1 MNTSFRFLILTIFI
15 SLGFITSC
23 NDDEMTSAEE
33 EKSIVNDTTN
43 VASTP
48 TEPPPYD
55 DEEIDKINPED
66 LSRQI
71 KEIGE
76 KIEKLEKESTR
87 HFDEY
92 TQMAEFQKKI
102 LGEIRRKKMIMRSK
116 PVGSEEQK
124 KAQKDFED
132 EKKYGKEKLQ
142 ILKEKNILLHRLTKS
157 ITEAKKEQM
166 ELQKKQDYFL
176 KRQKE
181 KQEKEKQEKE
191 KQEKENKKTKK
202 N

>member
-15 SLGFITSC
+15 ALGFITSC
-23 NDDEMTSAEE
+23 NDDTTSE
-33 EKSIVNDTTN
+33 EKPSVNNTN
-43 VASTP
+43 IASTETSS

-55 DEEIDKINPED
+55 ADEIDKINPED

-76 KIEKLEKESTR
+76 KIEELEKESTK
-87 HFDEY
+87 HFEEY

-102 LGEIRRKKMIMRSK
+102 LENIKTKKMIMRSK
-116 PVGSEEQK
+116 PVGSEAEK
-124 KAQKDFED
+124 KAKKDFED
-132 EKKYGKEKLQ
+132 EKKFGKEKLQ
-142 ILKEKNILLHRLTKS
+142 GLKDKNILLYKLTRS
-157 ITEAKKEQM
+157 ITEAKNEKEK
-166 ELQKKQDYFL
+166 LQKKQEYLL

-181 KQEKEKQEKE
+181 K
-191 KQEKENKKTKK
+191 NK

>member
-23 NDDEMTSAEE
+23 NDDEITPAEE
-33 EKSIVNDTTN
+33 EKSSVNDTIN
-43 VASTP
+43 VTSTP

-55 DEEIDKINPED
+55 DDEIDKINPEE

-87 HFDEY
+87 QFDEY

-142 ILKEKNILLHRLTKS
+142 ILKEKNILLHKLTRS

-181 KQEKEKQEKE
+181 KQEK
-191 KQEKENKKTKK
+191 QEKENKKTKK